1 MSELQELRALIEANQ
16 VRGGSKFGRAVAD
29 VIAMTAE
36 QASRENGAAVS
47 EKVKS
52 VAAWGVATKP
62 SMTSVRFVADLAY
75 AALAKT
81 QGADGATVASEVITS
96 MRGFITASERAIAA
110 LADSGLAL
118 FKDDAVVSIHSFSE
132 SLLNVL
138 QRAAERYK
146 NITILLTE
154 SRPLRESRHLV
165 QALADTPAKMKLYS
179 DAGMAIAAKD
189 ADFALVGA
197 DAILSDG
204 SFANKTG
211 SLPLALIA
219 RHFNIPYYVA
229 GELSKVHLGAP
240 DEVKMEVRPEVELV
254 DDWDMYVN
262 GRVEVWNQFF
272 EITPADFVKGYVT
285 EVGVLTPDDT
295 VAAARKLSVNREP
308 KTAGEL

>member
-1 MSELQELRALIEANQ
+1 MSNLQELRALIEANQ

-36 QASRENGAAVS
+36 QAAGESGVSVS

-52 VAAWGVATKP
+52 AAEWGVATKP

-81 QGADGATVASEVITS
+81 AGADGAMVASEVVAS
-96 MRGFITASERAIAA
+96 MRGFITESERAIAS
-110 LADSGLAL
+110 LADSGLPL
-118 FKDDAVVSIHSFSE
+118 FKDNAVVSIHSFSE
-132 SLLNVL
+132 SLLYVL
-138 QRAAERYK
+138 RKGAETYK
-146 NITILLTE
+146 NVTILLTE

-165 QALADTPAKMKLYS
+165 KALADTPAKMKLYS

-219 RHFNIPYYVA
+219 RHYNIPYYVA

-240 DEVKMEVRPEVELV
+240 DEVKMEIRPEAELV

-262 GRVEVWNQFF
+262 GRVQVWNQFF
-272 EITPADFVKGYVT
+272 EVTPAEFVKGYVT
-285 EVGVLTPDDT
+285 EAGLLTPAET
-295 VAAARKLSVNREP
+295 VAAARKLPQNQSR
-308 KTAGEL
+308 